1 MESILSTYITN
12 ATQSIELGDD
22 VKRHFQQ
29 VELTVPTLVGP
40 SRERVFCINVIR
52 NRNIVDNV
60 GQDVPPI
67 AIENMT
73 GASDI
78 VDGVWIP
85 AVNNTTTVLTGILL
99 HVFRTDKNDLMFRV
113 SYVYSDNIL
122 LTDTVV
128 HAYADYADMPVGK
141 ILKKFIHGN
150 ILNHH
155 ERVWN
160 AMVMGTHARYNIFM
174 TAPAQWTFPKNYDF
188 YPFKADH
195 KPFTKKQGVIYI
207 NAKVEAK
214 AIEKKIAPITD
225 IVADL
230 LNPDYN
236 SDTIQEALV
245 SENNVEQLD
254 SSLVVDFVN
263 KVTAFMDDVN
273 KDEYVSTSTEF
284 MDFMRGFVAQTTL
297 DQRRTD
303 ARLSEILNNQSVIVA
318 KLNTI
323 SHFQTQ
329 PNHFGQPHQQPHYP
343 NHPGWNQQGRRSG
356 TPYDTFNP
364 QWGGSAQQPQNP
376 QWSGDFAGA
385 QQPQEGY
392 PQPFGPYGSGQKRQP
407 MRTDIHPMVNMQD
420 EHGAWYHYNNFLIRV
435 DGKVPT
441 DTYK

>member
-1 MESILSTYITN
+1 MQSTLSAYITN
-12 ATQSIELGDD
+12 ATTSID
-22 VKRHFQQ
+22 VGNLAKRHFQQ
-29 VELTVPTLVGP
+29 VELTIPTLVGS
-40 SRERVFCINVIR
+40 SRERVLCITIINKG
-52 NRNIVDNV
+52 NAVDNV
-60 GQDVPPI
+60 SRDVDPVSI
-67 AIENMT
+67 ANIT
-73 GASDI
+73 GLVDI

-85 AVNNTTTVLTGILL
+85 AKGLTNTLIDGIIL
-99 HVFRTDKNDLMFRV
+99 HVYRNDKNDLLFRV
-113 SYVYSDNIL
+113 SYLYCNTML
-122 LTDTVV
+122 LTDTVC
-128 HAYADYADMPVGK
+128 HSYADYADMPVGE
-141 ILKKFIHGN
+141 IVKKFAHGN

-155 ERVWN
+155 DRVWGDML
-160 AMVMGTHARYNIFM
+160 AADRARYNIFM
-174 TAPAQWTFPKNYDF
+174 TAPAQWKFPKNFDF
-188 YPFKADH
+188 YPFKAND
-195 KPFTKKQGVIYI
+195 KPFTKKQGLIYPA
-207 NAKVEAK
+207 NVE
-214 AIEKKIAPITD
+214 EVKKDTPPITD

-230 LNPDYN
+230 LNPDY
-236 SDTIQEALV
+236 SPGTVQGVPV
-245 SENNVEQLD
+245 SENNVKELD

-343 NHPGWNQQGRRSG
+343 NHPGWYQQGRRSG